1 LKSVG
6 FGAASFGALSLVGS
20 SSVSAGKKKRPN
32 IILFPHV
39 AGSMNNECRRMAK
52 YALDDYKRFC
62 SGEKLEHEVTKQQW
76 EYMA

>member
-1 LKSVG
+1 MRDVTRRSFLKSVG

-39 AGSMNNECRRMAK
+39 AGSMIISVFAVAK
-52 YALDDYKRFC
+52 NWNMK
-62 SGEKLEHEVTKQQW
+62 
-76 EYMA
+76 